1 MSEGEESQEEED
13 GCNDE
18 NIGSMG
24 DYHKIL
30 SLCKPYLPDGIIC
43 MSEIQKSR
51 DLVPQSQ
58 RVGVLVTCDT
68 SESWLCEPP
77 LRVDTDTH
85 GSWSEEVEFPN
96 LTKRACLVPYTNDAR
111 SKLAN
116 SVPYMI
122 KEKSLSDFFST
133 PLCLKSKVK
142 LPNMI
147 FDKAEFT
154 LPKGA
159 NFQLI
164 DKLAKKC
171 LLQNLIADKLMEGA
185 NALLGSTFEEL
196 DSLSSEA
203 IKENLEVCR
212 NMFQMCFMVNQR
224 GRQELVSLYTANKM
238 KLRDMVLSV
247 HSGCPSSKNILRGT
261 SLFTPNLFGEIP
273 QSHRQAVTSAY
284 SSGRA
289 NDLLLSLNTSAL
301 ASLSLTPKTGKVGT
315 GSFKPFSAKKGRYIG
330 RNYSTSF
337 STPRQNFQSPDPLF
351 SRGQATQ
358 NQRDSS
364 SNRGKRG
371 RSRGS
376 RGFRK

>member
-1 MSEGEESQEEED
+1 
-13 GCNDE
+13 
-18 NIGSMG
+18 
-24 DYHKIL
+24 
-30 SLCKPYLPDGIIC
+30 
-43 MSEIQKSR
+43 
-51 DLVPQSQ
+51 
-58 RVGVLVTCDT
+58 
-68 SESWLCEPP
+68 
-77 LRVDTDTH
+77 
-85 GSWSEEVEFPN
+85 
-96 LTKRACLVPYTNDAR
+96 
-111 SKLAN
+111 
-116 SVPYMI
+116 
-122 KEKSLSDFFST
+122 
-133 PLCLKSKVK
+133 
-142 LPNMI
+142 
-147 FDKAEFT
+147 
-154 LPKGA
+154 
-159 NFQLI
+159 
-164 DKLAKKC
+164 
-171 LLQNLIADKLMEGA
+171 MEGA

-196 DSLSSEA
+196 DSLGSDA

-315 GSFKPFSAKKGRYIG
+315 GSFKPFSAKKGRYIS

-337 STPRQNFQSPDPLF
+337 STPRQNFQSHDSLF

-358 NQRDSS
+358 SQRDSS

-376 RGFRK
+376 